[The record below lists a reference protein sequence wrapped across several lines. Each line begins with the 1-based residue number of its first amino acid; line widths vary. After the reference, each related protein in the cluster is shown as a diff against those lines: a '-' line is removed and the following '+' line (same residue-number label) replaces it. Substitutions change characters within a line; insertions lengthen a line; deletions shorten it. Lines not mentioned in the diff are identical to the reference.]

1 LNVPTASAT
10 NRGALSAADWTTF
23 NNKQPAGT
31 YVTNLTGPI
40 TSVGNAT
47 SIASQTGTGT
57 TFAMSASPTFTG
69 TVGAADLTTTGNTI
83 LGNAS
88 TDTMNVGNGDLIK
101 DASGNVGIGTAS
113 PGAKLDINVG
123 SAGRLRITE
132 TTGATLFDNVNT
144 AASAFV
150 TEMHRASSYAWGIGS
165 ALPATSMTLDASGN
179 LLVGTTTDA
188 GRVTIYGADSGA
200 VNYALRVRS
209 SSGTDGLIV
218 RNDPYVGVPNN
229 YNITTGSAANMYFGA
244 DGFIYRSTSSARYK
258 TDIRNYDKGLDSVLS
273 LRPVYYKSNNPD
285 IDGNIPTTQFAG
297 LIAEELDEVG
307 LTEFVVYNNENQP
320 EAIHYGN
327 MISLLTKA
335 IQEQQAIITSL
346 TARLDALEG

>member
-1 LNVPTASAT
+1 
-10 NRGALSAADWTTF
+10 
-23 NNKQPAGT
+23 
-31 YVTNLTGPI
+31 
-40 TSVGNAT
+40 
-47 SIASQTGTGT
+47 
-57 TFAMSASPTFTG
+57 
-69 TVGAADLTTTGNTI
+69 
-83 LGNAS
+83 
-88 TDTMNVGNGDLIK
+88 
-101 DASGNVGIGTAS
+101 
-113 PGAKLDINVG
+113 
-123 SAGRLRITE
+123 
-132 TTGATLFDNVNT
+132 
-144 AASAFV
+144 
-150 TEMHRASSYAWGIGS
+150 
-165 ALPATSMTLDASGN
+165 
-179 LLVGTTTDA
+179 
-188 GRVTIYGADSGA
+188 
-200 VNYALRVRS
+200 
-209 SSGTDGLIV
+209 
-218 RNDPYVGVPNN
+218 
-229 YNITTGSAANMYFGA
+229 MYFGA